1 MNRTAA
7 PLTDTSAGTILIA
20 LNPYT
25 YHPIYTTEHI
35 RKYLRP
41 GNQRLAPHVFQVA
54 AAAHTAL
61 TLEGRNQAI
70 LISGESGAG
79 KTEATK
85 HCLAFMAEVAGS
97 DSAVETQVLQA
108 NPLLESFG
116 NAKTVRNHNS
126 SRFGRWIEIHFDES
140 GAIASARIEQYL
152 LEKSRVV
159 HQASSERSYHVFYM
173 LCESPAGESLG
184 LGHPS
189 SYALS
194 SIPPLATRSASPHL
208 TSLGGTWQVPLPAT
222 LWEL

>member
-1 MNRTAA
+1 MHTHG
-7 PLTDTSAGTILIA
+7 SA
-20 LNPYT
+20 Y
-25 YHPIYTTEHI
+25 
-35 RKYLRP
+35 
-41 GNQRLAPHVFQVA
+41 RLALLPSPSL
-54 AAAHTAL
+54 AL
-61 TLEGRNQAI
+61 SSSLADLSLARARFWFPPLARPAI

-108 NPLLESFG
+108 NPLLEGFG

-126 SRFGRWIEIHFDES
+126 SRFGRWIEIHFDET

-159 HQASSERSYHVFYM
+159 HQASSERSYHMFYM
-173 LCESPAGESLG
+173 LCESDAGAALG

-189 SYALS
+189 TYRFLNNSGCYDVDGRDERNECRGVTNAMEVRRV
-194 SIPPLATRSASPHL
+194 A
-208 TSLGGTWQVPLPAT
+208 
-222 LWEL
+222 